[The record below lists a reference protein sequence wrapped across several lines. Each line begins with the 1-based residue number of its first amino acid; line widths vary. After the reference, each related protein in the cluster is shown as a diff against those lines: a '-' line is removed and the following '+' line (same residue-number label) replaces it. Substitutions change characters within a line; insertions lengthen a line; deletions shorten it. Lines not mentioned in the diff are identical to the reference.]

1 MTFIPISD
9 LEEFED
15 TILQQTIDLQSEN
28 FKLNENLATVEAEAE
43 ELRRLVREFADALI
57 QHTTELGFT
66 PKAFEH
72 LPAIVQQSRVAIRGL
87 HLIKKDKKNDL

>member
-1 MTFIPISD
+1 MTLIQVSDFED
-9 LEEFED
+9 LEDMF
-15 TILQQTIDLQSEN
+15 LQKTIDLQSEN
-28 FKLNENLATVEAEAE
+28 FQLEAEAE

-57 QHTTELGFT
+57 QHTTELGYT

-87 HLIKKDKKNDL
+87 HLIKKGTQP

>member
-1 MTFIPISD
+1 MTLIQVSD
-9 LEEFED
+9 LEDLED
-15 TILQQTIDLQSEN
+15 MFLQKTIDLQSEN
-28 FKLNENLATVEAEAE
+28 FHLNENLATLEAEAE

-57 QHTTELGFT
+57 QHTTELGYT

-87 HLIKKDKKNDL
+87 HLIKKDTHR

>member
-1 MTFIPISD
+1 MTFIQYPD
-9 LEEFED
+9 LEELED
-15 TILQQTIDLQSEN
+15 TIMQQTIDLQSEN

-57 QHTTELGFT
+57 QHTTELGYT

-72 LPAIVQQSRVAIRGL
+72 LPAIVQQSRTAIRGL
-87 HLIKKDKKNDL
+87 HLVKKDTQR

>member
-72 LPAIVQQSRVAIRGL
+72 LPAIVQQSHAAIRGL
-87 HLIKKDKKNDL
+87 HLIKKEPQQ